1 MTRKS
6 KREIENAIEGMDTGA
21 TSDDTGEVCEECGYE
36 IDPSHAGAPTSD
48 FVHLGCT
55 CDPDLPEGAML
66 FPPENGKRDS

>member
-6 KREIENAIEGMDTGA
+6 KREIERAVEDMDTGA
-21 TSDDTGEVCEECGYE
+21 PTDDDGEICDDCGNE
-36 IDPSHAGAPTSD
+36 IDPDMAGAPTSD

-66 FPPENGKRDS
+66 LDGEEDS